1 MAEAVVDERR
11 EDADVSGATIPDC
24 ARVLAV
30 PLKKQLE

>member
-24 ARVLAV
+24 ARALAV
-30 PLKKQLE
+30 PIEELLG